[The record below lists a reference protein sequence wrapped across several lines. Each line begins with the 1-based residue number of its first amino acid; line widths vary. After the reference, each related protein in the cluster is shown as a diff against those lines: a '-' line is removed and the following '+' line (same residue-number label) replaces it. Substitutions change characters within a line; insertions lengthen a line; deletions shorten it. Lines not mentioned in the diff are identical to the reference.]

1 MRLPAWLRRAVSHDA
16 AVTRWIVVDIE
27 SSGMDPARDRL
38 IAIGAVALE
47 AGRLR
52 PGDSFEVVLQQPTIS
67 ARENILVHGL
77 GAEAQRGGAAP
88 REALQ
93 AFTDFAG
100 EAPLLAFHAPFDRAF
115 LARAFE
121 QHGLARLRNEWLDLD
136 PLARSLRP
144 QARLASLDEWLA
156 HFDIPVANRHSAAA
170 DAYATALLA
179 LRLLDLARRAGD
191 ADFRSLQ
198 RSARDA
204 RWMA

>member
-1 MRLPAWLRRAVSHDA
+1 MRLPAWLRRAVRQGPGDA
-16 AVTRWIVVDIE
+16 RWIVLDVE

-38 IAIGAVALE
+38 ISIGAVALE

-52 PGDSFEVVLQQPTIS
+52 PADSFEVVLQQPSTS
-67 ARENILVHGL
+67 TRENILVHGL
-77 GAEAQRGGAAP
+77 GAEAQSGGTAP

-93 AFTDFAG
+93 SFADFIDD
-100 EAPLLAFHAPFDRAF
+100 APLLAFHAPFDRAF
-115 LARAFE
+115 LVRACE
-121 QHGLARLRNEWLDLD
+121 LHGMQRPPNEWLDLD
-136 PLARSLRP
+136 PLARSLLPR
-144 QARLASLDEWLA
+144 ARLASLDEWLA

-204 RWMA
+204 RWTS

>member
-1 MRLPAWLRRAVSHDA
+1 MRLPAWLRRAVSRGPDDA
-16 AVTRWIVVDIE
+16 RWIVLDVE

-52 PGDSFEVVLQQPTIS
+52 PADSFEVVLQQPSTS
-67 ARENILVHGL
+67 TRENILVHGL
-77 GAEAQRGGAAP
+77 GAEAQSGGMAP

-93 AFTDFAG
+93 AFADFIDD
-100 EAPLLAFHAPFDRAF
+100 APLLAFHAPFDRAF
-115 LARAFE
+115 LVRACE
-121 QHGLARLRNEWLDLD
+121 QHGMQRPPNEWLDLD

-144 QARLASLDEWLA
+144 KARLASLDEWLA

-204 RWMA
+204 RWTS